1 MDSTTF
7 CVATKINECKG
18 IEAAEVGMRKDER
31 RGELED
37 YEEELQ
43 KDGDIPWWNTWSLMQ
58 YESAQLPSGELLG
71 P

>member
-1 MDSTTF
+1 
-7 CVATKINECKG
+7 
-18 IEAAEVGMRKDER
+18 MRKDER